1 MLRPFTEVAIANLCR
16 LAWPTKLEGARQQDG
31 GRVIVVATSD
41 GLGVEPTPPSRPAPA
56 VLRPPREP
64 VPGRH
69 PGSRYPRCL
78 FRPAPHQAA
87 DRAPVA
93 QGSSHVGLSHY
104 PPALSCNAR
113 RHRAGPQV
121 NPGHAGGS
129 RPRGGVTPVR
139 VGGPEPVER
148 SYKSMDRRLVAHEEE
163 AGLQILSVW
172 SVGVVVR
179 SYPGPN
185 DFSMADRRVQESIP
199 QTQAIHWGERFDE
212 STLSDPSC
220 DLVEKS
226 DTEGFAP
233 TPYE

>member
-1 MLRPFTEVAIANLCR
+1 MILIA
-16 LAWPTKLEGARQQDG
+16 TG
-31 GRVIVVATSD
+31 D
-41 GLGVEPTPPSRPAPA
+41 GLASSR
-56 VLRPPREP
+56 LL
-64 VPGRH
+64 H
-69 PGSRYPRCL
+69 PGLHKLLSGPLGSPFRAGIPDRDTLVVYTDRHRSRLQTKRT
-78 FRPAPHQAA
+78 AG
-87 DRAPVA
+87 
-93 QGSSHVGLSHY
+93 QGPSQVELSHH
-104 PPALSCNAR
+104 PPPLSRHAR
-113 RHRAGPQV
+113 RHRAGPEV

-139 VGGPEPVER
+139 VGGRGPWNARTNRWIAVLSPA
-148 SYKSMDRRLVAHEEE
+148 KT
-163 AGLQILSVW
+163 GLQILSRW

-185 DFSMADRRVQESIP
+185 DFSMADRSVQESIP

-212 STLSDPSC
+212 STLSDPSW